1 MSKNPRNNSTS
12 KAPVG
17 RRREVIGVIGL
28 GAALFLLIAM
38 VSLQAGAMVMG
49 PFGRSVAGLFYGIAG
64 MCGYGLIAL
73 AAVTAI
79 RALVDRAPALPP
91 MIALGS
97 VLAMIALATLIHLIA
112 PHYRVASHGPG

>member
-1 MSKNPRNNSTS
+1 MSKNPRNSSTS
-12 KAPVG
+12 RGGAQAHD
-17 RRREVIGVIGL
+17 RRREVAGVVGL

-73 AAVTAI
+73 GAVAAI
-79 RALVDRAPALPP
+79 RALLDREPALPA

-97 VLAMIALATLIHLIA
+97 VLGMVALATLIHLIA
-112 PHYRVASHGPG
+112 PHYRIA